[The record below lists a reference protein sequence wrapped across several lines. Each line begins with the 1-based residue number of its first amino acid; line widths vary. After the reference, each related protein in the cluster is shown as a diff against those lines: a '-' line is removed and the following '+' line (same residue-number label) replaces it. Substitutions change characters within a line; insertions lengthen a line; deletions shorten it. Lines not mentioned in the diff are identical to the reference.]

1 MRNEYSDHVLNFINE
16 NINQYV
22 DIMDDEIFSLQ
33 ELLEVLRW
41 KVSDEIKMKLM
52 SFTNQ
57 EISIINEHYSTKV
70 CMYILENNFSKSDL
84 PELLQSYDNWN
95 KEVQAKIYALALIYI
110 SDIIANPQNVS
121 SQLKDRLLY
130 SMELKIESRID
141 LLIAMLSDL
150 NVEYVKNLLVEWGLK
165 DYIKIF
171 DNRSR
176 PRFIINSTNKKILDA
191 FREKGWIERYEEDT
205 NKAGFYKI
213 KKGKGLRQ
221 LPKELL

>member
-1 MRNEYSDHVLNFINE
+1 MRNEYSDHVLSFINV

-22 DIMDDEIFSLQ
+22 NIMDDEIFSLQ
-33 ELLEVLRW
+33 ELLEVLKW
-41 KVSDEIKMKLM
+41 EVSDEIKIQLM
-52 SFTNQ
+52 SFTKQ
-57 EISIINEHYSTKV
+57 KISIMNDCYSTKV
-70 CMYILENNFSKSDL
+70 CTYILDNNYLKSDL
-84 PELLQSYDNWN
+84 PELLQSYDNWD
-95 KEVQAKIYALALIYI
+95 KEMRDKIYALALTYL
-110 SDIIANPQNVS
+110 SDIIADPQNVS
-121 SQLKDRLLY
+121 SQLKNRLLY
-130 SMELKIESRID
+130 SRELNNESRID

-150 NVEYVKNLLVEWGLK
+150 DMEYVKTLLAEWGLF

-191 FREKGWIERYEEDT
+191 FREKGWIERYEEDA

-213 KKGKGLRQ
+213 KKRKGLRQ